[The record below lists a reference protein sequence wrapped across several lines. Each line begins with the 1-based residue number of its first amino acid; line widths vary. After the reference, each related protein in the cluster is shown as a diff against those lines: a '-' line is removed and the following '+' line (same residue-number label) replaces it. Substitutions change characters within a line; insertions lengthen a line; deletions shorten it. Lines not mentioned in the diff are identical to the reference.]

1 MSDEKPPHPLTDEQ
15 IEIIAEKAVDKAFDR
30 IAMEVGK
37 SVLKRI
43 AYLAGAAV
51 LALALW
57 LVKEGKWS

>member
-15 IEIIAEKAVDKAFDR
+15 IDMIAEKAFDR
-30 IAMEVGK
+30 IAM
-37 SVLKRI
+37 
-43 AYLAGAAV
+43 